1 MEQTILN
8 KEHALN
14 KSRPNAN
21 SLDFVGINFLRDRV
35 DPILIYEMNKD
46 IYDDSD
52 SFVSL
57 LKEIIS
63 SKSIN
68 DPNLNSVSSSLLSK
82 GKKTANNVDRRAS
95 KGRKIRYVPIPKLE
109 NFMASSPSLYSNSHL
124 PGADDEEFVDCIMK
138 SLLVA

>member
-1 MEQTILN
+1 MN

-21 SLDFVGINFLRDRV
+21 SLNFIGIDFLRDKV
-35 DPILIYEMNKD
+35 DPMLMYELSKD

-63 SKSIN
+63 SKSIT

-82 GKKTANNVDRRAS
+82 GKKTVNNVDRRAS

-109 NFMASSPSLYSNSHL
+109 NFMASSPSLYSNSYL
-124 PGADDEEFVDCIMK
+124 PGADNEEFVDCIMK
-138 SLLVA
+138 SLLLA

>member
-1 MEQTILN
+1 M
-8 KEHALN
+8 
-14 KSRPNAN
+14 
-21 SLDFVGINFLRDRV
+21 
-35 DPILIYEMNKD
+35 LIYEMSKD

-68 DPNLNSVSSSLLSK
+68 DPNLNSVSSSLLHK
-82 GKKTANNVDRRAS
+82 GKKATSNVDRRAS

-109 NFMASSPSLYSNSHL
+109 NFMASYPSQHTNSHL
-124 PGADDEEFVDCIMK
+124 PGADNEEFVDCIMK